1 VIKTA
6 LRIGRNG
13 IRMIDWLVNKI
24 FRWDSLR
31 DAIFSEVHMYDEI
44 HKQMKEYKEEGP
56 TNLTWSEGDT
66 WYGWTYNSNAKRY
79 YFDDIGNT
87 SLMGLWEDQ
96 WLREADEAD
105 PEKKINAW
113 AGEQI
118 KIAKQTGEVP
128 F

>member
-1 VIKTA
+1 MTVIKTA

-13 IRMIDWLVNKI
+13 IIMIDWLVNRI
-24 FRWDSLR
+24 FRWDPLR
-31 DAIFSEVHMYDEI
+31 KAVFDEVRLYQSVDKSMW
-44 HKQMKEYKEEGP
+44 EYEKEGP

-96 WLREADEAD
+96 WAREEA
-105 PEKKINAW
+105 ESK
-113 AGEQI
+113 
-118 KIAKQTGEVP
+118 
-128 F
+128 